1 VTKHAGADSLHAPE
15 HSSRRL
21 SAAANSGAID
31 LMMLC
36 AWQWRKAGLQASA
49 LQDSRMLTLD
59 PVSGSGEF
67 RRGNRR

>member
-1 VTKHAGADSLHAPE
+1 VTKHAGADLLYTTD

-36 AWQWRKAGLQASA
+36 AWQWKKVGTQALT

-59 PVSGSGEF
+59 PASGSGEF